1 MGRGDIGGDEVS
13 EAVMEKGEREGGRR
27 AVEKLSHKYVASQ
40 LELRAAQINILS
52 NNLGYR

>member
-13 EAVMEKGEREGGRR
+13 EAVMEKGEREGGTT